1 MIRLTELPKQPR
13 CARSQNSSIIGIL
26 SGLIS
31 GRWLVVIT
39 LILMCSACQ
48 DQSNNSSGGSAA
60 NQSTDGVSGQNAGK
74 NAPATGT
81 NSTAKLKVV
90 PATQPSMPIAADPR
104 SKPSQTPVK
113 PAIPEIQFT
122 SSPAYQQALDRAE
135 SAESISASAQ
145 SPEDWQLVI
154 NQWKESIALMK
165 QVSPKDPN
173 RKLALQQLT
182 RMEAGLTQSKQKLD
196 RLTTSKPDL
205 TIATGPVS
213 EPRRGIYRAAIKY
226 YSGGIPVVDVVF
238 NGGQRFEMMVDTG
251 ASGTMITHAMAQ
263 QLRVKTVGSVQATT
277 PSGNTQFEVGYI
289 DSMVV
294 GGGALRAFPVAIG
307 PVALLGHDFFGDCNI
322 SIKRDQNIVEFSQC
336 KS

>member
-1 MIRLTELPKQPR
+1 MIRLTGL
-13 CARSQNSSIIGIL
+13 RSQNDL
-26 SGLIS
+26 TT
-31 GRWLVVIT
+31 GRWLVVLT
-39 LILMCSACQ
+39 LVLMCGACQ
-48 DQSNNSSGGSAA
+48 DQSRNSADGSSANSA
-60 NQSTDGVSGQNAGK
+60 NQATETGSGQNAAK
-74 NAPATGT
+74 ITAAKGT
-81 NSTAKLKVV
+81 NSTAPLKVV
-90 PATQPSMPIAADPR
+90 QASKPTTSIAANPKTQPA
-104 SKPSQTPVK
+104 SQPAPK
-113 PAIPEIQFT
+113 PAAPEIQIT

-154 NQWKESIALMK
+154 SQWNESIALMK

-173 RKLALQQLT
+173 RKLAIQQLT
-182 RMEAGLTQSKQKLD
+182 RMEAGLDRSKQKLD
-196 RLTTSKPDL
+196 RLTNSKPDVTL
-205 TIATGPVS
+205 ATGPIS

-238 NGGQRFEMMVDTG
+238 NGAQRFEMMVDTG

-263 QLRVKTVGSVQATT
+263 QLQVKTVGSVQAAT

-307 PVALLGHDFFGDCNI
+307 PVALLGNDFFGNCNM
-322 SIKRDQNIVEFSQC
+322 SVKRDQNVVEFSQC
-336 KS
+336 QG

>member
-1 MIRLTELPKQPR
+1 MIRLTGP
-13 CARSQNSSIIGIL
+13 RSQN
-26 SGLIS
+26 GLIT
-31 GRWLVVIT
+31 GRWLMMLT
-39 LILMCSACQ
+39 LVLMCGACQ
-48 DQSNNSSGGSAA
+48 DQSKSSSDGSSANSA
-60 NQSTDGVSGQNAGK
+60 NKVTDGTSGQNSATNTPSTGK
-74 NAPATGT
+74 N
-81 NSTAKLKVV
+81 STSPLKVV
-90 PATQPSMPIAADPR
+90 PASKPATPIAANP
-104 SKPSQTPVK
+104 KPPTAQPATKPV
-113 PAIPEIQFT
+113 APEIQFT

-154 NQWKESIALMK
+154 SQWKESIALMK

-182 RMEAGLTQSKQKLD
+182 RMEAGLDRSKQKLD
-196 RLTTSKPDL
+196 GLTTRTSDVA
-205 TIATGPVS
+205 IATGPVS

-226 YSGGIPVVDVVF
+226 YSSGIPVVDVVF
-238 NGGQRFEMMVDTG
+238 NGAQQFEMMVDTG
-251 ASGTMITHAMAQ
+251 ASGTMITTSMAQ

-277 PSGNTQFEVGYI
+277 PSGIKEFEVGYI

-322 SIKRDQNIVEFSQC
+322 SIKRDQNVVEFSQC

>member
-1 MIRLTELPKQPR
+1 MIRPTGL
-13 CARSQNSSIIGIL
+13 RSQN
-26 SGLIS
+26 GLITGLITDLIT
-31 GRWLVVIT
+31 GRWLVVFT
-39 LILMCSACQ
+39 LVLMCGACQ
-48 DQSNNSSGGSAA
+48 DQSNR
-60 NQSTDGVSGQNAGK
+60 STDGSSANPADGTSGQNTAK
-74 NAPATGT
+74 NVPTSGT
-81 NSTAKLKVV
+81 NSTSKLKVV
-90 PATQPSMPIAADPR
+90 PGTKPSTPIAADPN
-104 SKPSQTPVK
+104 SKNPQTSAK
-113 PAIPEIQFT
+113 PTIPEIQFT

-165 QVSPKDPN
+165 QVSLKDPN
-173 RKLALQQLT
+173 RKFALQQLT
-182 RMEAGLTQSKQKLD
+182 RMEAGLDRSKQQLD
-196 RLTTSKPDL
+196 RLTNRKPDL
-205 TIATGPVS
+205 TLATGPVS

-226 YSGGIPVVDVVF
+226 YSGGIPVVDVMF
-238 NGGQRFEMMVDTG
+238 NGAQRFEMMVDTG

-336 KS
+336 QS